1 MPLRNGEIALY
12 RAIRE
17 AVPIVDAAL
26 IKLIRLVGGV
36 RVQCGDPR
44 AQEGLERFLRTVPTG
59 RGQRGVQSFLDC
71 YMDSLL
77 TCGRAV
83 GELVLDPD
91 GREVAALLCGNAADL
106 EIRGETP
113 LDFTLCARRENGQIE
128 ELPCQELLLFTPFQP
143 ETDSPYGVSLLRSM
157 PFLTGILL
165 KIYQAMGMNWER
177 MGNVR
182 FAVVCKPGE
191 DGLERTC
198 AQERCRQIAQEWS
211 AAMQAGKNGGVRDF
225 VAVGDVD
232 IKVIGADNQVLDS
245 EVPVRQILEQLIAK
259 TESHPSCWAV
269 LVLHRAHEHP
279 AGRHDDQR
287 DHRTAAVPGPG
298 GGAHLRAV
306 AAGTRLRRPGGG
318 PVGRHQPAGSGGG
331 GPRRA
336 VPGAGPGGA
345 RTEQR
350 KIGEDESLEIKND
363 AGLGRG
369 PQVDRR
375 ELEQIHQFSRKEL
388 TAEEVYTFS
397 VRLCDNE
404 IDRDGERFS
413 PQALETLAEKFVGKS
428 GIFDHEWSARG
439 QTARIYRAEVVRE
452 PEATTRAGDPLCY
465 VKGYAYMLRTEANR
479 DLIAEIDAGIKREV
493 SVGCAVERSV
503 CSVCG
508 EDIRDREKCRHIR
521 GRTYNG
527 KLCWAELDGVTDAY
541 EWSFVAVPAQ
551 PGAGVLK
558 GFRGEAR
565 LERLEQEAALGR
577 KYLAG
582 LRREV
587 ARLGALAELELEAPV
602 LERMTEKLEEGELEA
617 LRKAL
622 EKRTRERYALRT
634 QLTYSEGQEQET
646 ARDGAFLI

>member
-1 MPLRNGEIALY
+1 M
-12 RAIRE
+12 
-17 AVPIVDAAL
+17 
-26 IKLIRLVGGV
+26 
-36 RVQCGDPR
+36 
-44 AQEGLERFLRTVPTG
+44 
-59 RGQRGVQSFLDC
+59 
-71 YMDSLL
+71 
-77 TCGRAV
+77 
-83 GELVLDPD
+83 
-91 GREVAALLCGNAADL
+91 
-106 EIRGETP
+106 
-113 LDFTLCARRENGQIE
+113 
-128 ELPCQELLLFTPFQP
+128 
-143 ETDSPYGVSLLRSM
+143 
-157 PFLTGILL
+157 
-165 KIYQAMGMNWER
+165 
-177 MGNVR
+177 
-182 FAVVCKPGE
+182 
-191 DGLERTC
+191 
-198 AQERCRQIAQEWS
+198 
-211 AAMQAGKNGGVRDF
+211 
-225 VAVGDVD
+225 
-232 IKVIGADNQVLDS
+232 
-245 EVPVRQILEQLIAK
+245 
-259 TESHPSCWAV
+259 
-269 LVLHRAHEHP
+269 
-279 AGRHDDQR
+279 
-287 DHRTAAVPGPG
+287 
-298 GGAHLRAV
+298 
-306 AAGTRLRRPGGG
+306 
-318 PVGRHQPAGSGGG
+318 
-331 GPRRA
+331 
-336 VPGAGPGGA
+336 
-345 RTEQR
+345 
-350 KIGEDESLEIKND
+350 EIKKE

-541 EWSFVAVPAQ
+541 EWSFVAE
-551 PGAGVLK
+551 PGAGGLK

>member
-1 MPLRNGEIALY
+1 M
-12 RAIRE
+12 
-17 AVPIVDAAL
+17 
-26 IKLIRLVGGV
+26 
-36 RVQCGDPR
+36 
-44 AQEGLERFLRTVPTG
+44 
-59 RGQRGVQSFLDC
+59 
-71 YMDSLL
+71 
-77 TCGRAV
+77 
-83 GELVLDPD
+83 
-91 GREVAALLCGNAADL
+91 
-106 EIRGETP
+106 
-113 LDFTLCARRENGQIE
+113 
-128 ELPCQELLLFTPFQP
+128 
-143 ETDSPYGVSLLRSM
+143 
-157 PFLTGILL
+157 
-165 KIYQAMGMNWER
+165 
-177 MGNVR
+177 
-182 FAVVCKPGE
+182 
-191 DGLERTC
+191 
-198 AQERCRQIAQEWS
+198 
-211 AAMQAGKNGGVRDF
+211 
-225 VAVGDVD
+225 
-232 IKVIGADNQVLDS
+232 
-245 EVPVRQILEQLIAK
+245 
-259 TESHPSCWAV
+259 
-269 LVLHRAHEHP
+269 
-279 AGRHDDQR
+279 
-287 DHRTAAVPGPG
+287 
-298 GGAHLRAV
+298 
-306 AAGTRLRRPGGG
+306 
-318 PVGRHQPAGSGGG
+318 
-331 GPRRA
+331 
-336 VPGAGPGGA
+336 
-345 RTEQR
+345 
-350 KIGEDESLEIKND
+350 EIKKE

-479 DLIAEIDAGIKREV
+479 DLIAEIDAGIQREV

-587 ARLGALAELELEAPV
+587 ARLGALAEPELEAPV

>member
-1 MPLRNGEIALY
+1 M
-12 RAIRE
+12 
-17 AVPIVDAAL
+17 
-26 IKLIRLVGGV
+26 
-36 RVQCGDPR
+36 
-44 AQEGLERFLRTVPTG
+44 
-59 RGQRGVQSFLDC
+59 
-71 YMDSLL
+71 
-77 TCGRAV
+77 
-83 GELVLDPD
+83 
-91 GREVAALLCGNAADL
+91 
-106 EIRGETP
+106 
-113 LDFTLCARRENGQIE
+113 
-128 ELPCQELLLFTPFQP
+128 
-143 ETDSPYGVSLLRSM
+143 
-157 PFLTGILL
+157 
-165 KIYQAMGMNWER
+165 
-177 MGNVR
+177 
-182 FAVVCKPGE
+182 
-191 DGLERTC
+191 
-198 AQERCRQIAQEWS
+198 
-211 AAMQAGKNGGVRDF
+211 
-225 VAVGDVD
+225 
-232 IKVIGADNQVLDS
+232 
-245 EVPVRQILEQLIAK
+245 
-259 TESHPSCWAV
+259 
-269 LVLHRAHEHP
+269 
-279 AGRHDDQR
+279 
-287 DHRTAAVPGPG
+287 
-298 GGAHLRAV
+298 
-306 AAGTRLRRPGGG
+306 
-318 PVGRHQPAGSGGG
+318 
-331 GPRRA
+331 
-336 VPGAGPGGA
+336 
-345 RTEQR
+345 
-350 KIGEDESLEIKND
+350 EIKKE

-582 LRREV
+582 LRR
-587 ARLGALAELELEAPV
+587 AGAGSTRPGAYDGKAGGGRAGGAAQGAGKTDPGALRPADAVDLFGRAGTGDGPGRGLPD
-602 LERMTEKLEEGELEA
+602 
-617 LRKAL
+617 LRQVGRRRKGGRA
-622 EKRTRERYALRT
+622 
-634 QLTYSEGQEQET
+634 
-646 ARDGAFLI
+646 